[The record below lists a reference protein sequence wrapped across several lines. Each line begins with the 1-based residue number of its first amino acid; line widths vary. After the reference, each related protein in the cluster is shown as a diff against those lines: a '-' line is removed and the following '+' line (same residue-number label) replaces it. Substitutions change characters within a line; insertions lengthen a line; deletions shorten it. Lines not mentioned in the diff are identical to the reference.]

1 MCVTMCV
8 HSPFLAMCKQL
19 LPAARPSLPPSLCL
33 SPLSPSSIPPHLQL
47 WTPGLALGRPTPN
60 SNSTET
66 ARSTRTTATSNQ
78 PTDPHLQLF
87 TSPRH
92 SATATTAVIRRWS
105 KKQTPPPP
113 PPTRLQTNERTPHS
127 HLLAISSRSI
137 CHRPSE
143 GENICNRK
151 EKINPRH
158 PSLKRRET

>member
-105 KKQTPPPP
+105 KKQTPPHRHHPHGCK
-113 PPTRLQTNERTPHS
+113 RTNAHRTHICWLS
-127 HLLAISSRSI
+127 HLVQFAIVLPKGKIYAIGR
-137 CHRPSE
+137 
-143 GENICNRK
+143 RK
-151 EKINPRH
+151 
-158 PSLKRRET
+158 